1 MATTVCRFRG
11 ARTSGIRHG
20 NFKLREQRASVG
32 HLGHGTHENQCQ
44 SNRILVGR
52 RRRRIR

>member
-32 HLGHGTHENQCQ
+32 HAGHGTHENQCQ